1 MSFKR
6 GDNFMIE
13 NEQITKIGLINKAI
27 LNFNVIK
34 NYKNGVSNKLL
45 EEIKEAIDELESVR
59 QYFDSVNEPELIDY
73 AIYREKAAI
82 TRLSY
87 LLRVAKDEKKI
98 EKINGIEN

>member
-6 GDNFMIE
+6 GGNFMSE
-13 NEQITKIGLINKAI
+13 NEQIKKISFINKAI
-27 LNFNVIK
+27 LNLNIIK
-34 NYKNGVSNKLL
+34 NYKKDVSSKLS
-45 EEIKEAIDELESVR
+45 EEIKSAIDELESVR
-59 QYFDSVNEPELIDY
+59 QYFDSVDEPELIDY

-98 EKINGIEN
+98 EKINTIGS